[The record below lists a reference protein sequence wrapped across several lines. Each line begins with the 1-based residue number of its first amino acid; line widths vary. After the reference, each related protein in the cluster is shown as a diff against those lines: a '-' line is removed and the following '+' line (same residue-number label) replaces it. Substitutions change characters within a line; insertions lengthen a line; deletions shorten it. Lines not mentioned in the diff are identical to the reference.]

1 MNDRTNNQRIL
12 DNHGKI
18 TQNGNIFEFKDAIIK
33 NNNHNNNFQ
42 NSTNDIAQ
50 YFGGNSNVQH
60 TLNISNKVNI
70 DENILK
76 LVNTLY
82 SFAKTNNKIDE
93 LKTDLSSLLPKYM

>member
-1 MNDRTNNQRIL
+1 MNNQRIL
-12 DNHGKI
+12 DNHGNI

-50 YFGGNSNVQH
+50 YFGDNSNVQH

-93 LKTDLSSLLPKYM
+93 LKIDLSSLLYKYM

>member
-1 MNDRTNNQRIL
+1 MPEKNTQRII

-18 TQNGNIFEFKDAIIK
+18 TQSGDIFEFKDAIIK
-33 NNNHNNNFQ
+33 NNNQNNNFQ
-42 NSTNDIAQ
+42 NSTNGIAQ
-50 YFGGNSNVQH
+50 YFGDNSNVQH

-76 LVNTLY
+76 LINTLY